1 MRTGTRTVLAP
12 PLKTSAPATICGRC
26 CLTASRTLS
35 LCRSQSLAPREKR
48 SYQPASPGP
57 ASGVS
62 LMAVSQ
68 PPSFLREQCRHIAQ
82 RFFRT
87 VFVVT
92 ILRRQTILHRR
103 NLLTGFI
110 VRTRGRRY
118 ESQYITTL
126 LEQV

>member
-12 PLKTSAPATICGRC
+12 PVRTSAPATICGRC

-62 LMAVSQ
+62 LMALSQ
-68 PPSFLREQCRHIAQ
+68 PPSFNVSFLGEQGGYVAERFLRA
-82 RFFRT
+82 
-87 VFVVT
+87 VLVVT
-92 ILRRQTILHRR
+92 ILSSEAFLNRR
-103 NLLTGFI
+103 NFLTRLVVGS
-110 VRTRGRRY
+110 RSR
-118 ESQYITTL
+118 SH
-126 LEQV
+126 